1 MRTALLRALATAA
14 IAAPLALF
22 APLALADTVTADFE
36 NPPYTLGT
44 INVQDGW
51 SSFGAAGSGCA
62 VYDHAVDSSFG
73 VSGFGTQSLRISN
86 AVTSGCFGDQTFS
99 KAVAN
104 EAGETTASSSA
115 MSGGTRQNHF
125 EVQYQIASATTT
137 QQPGLFMSSSPD
149 RGDGARM
156 SYVGFDDQADGIH
169 VIFYDYQDLAPFG
182 ALATPA
188 DGCGAGGDNWIQ
200 ADIATIDRTSPHTI
214 KLTIDFVDG
223 PRNDVVKVYV
233 DGVLK
238 KTGTSWEDYF
248 RWCTESGGGV
258 VGDANADVSRTVD
271 SMLFR
276 TGGSA
281 VPATAGKGFLI
292 DNLSVM
298 SGPTPPLPGAVHI
311 FKFIDGVQA
320 TPANANN
327 VSFPMFTATYNAP
340 FSLNPNGWNPAT
352 PDQPYEAS
360 TNALSAGA
368 QYTANED
375 LSTSLVGASCDGA
388 HTYELVG
395 YTTGSSLAAAQLAVP
410 TTTVPTV
417 TIDGDQYIV
426 VWNHLCPPVPT
437 IKVHIVKY
445 LDNTI
450 ATAASSSNYQFPM
463 TATWQAANLSGG
475 ATSTG
480 NYVLGNFHGGAAD
493 QYGADTSPMQV
504 PAHYSTAEITDN
516 IDNSSQVL
524 PTSAQCAS
532 GKYRLLGY
540 KTSNTSF
547 ADAAAQATSSSASF
561 FNLSSDKWVIVYN
574 ETCPTGPVPPPTNAC
589 ATPGVAPQGWTLQ
602 SGTNKKDIVTLAP
615 FTMFVGNGGNDVV
628 TAGDG
633 TYIVCTSG
641 GNDTI
646 KVGNGNSVIDTG
658 AGNDTVKTGNGDMW
672 VSTGNGNDTVATGNG
687 NDTIDLGAGNNSA
700 TSGAGNDTVTAGSGN
715 DAVAA
720 GAGTDTCSLGGGS
733 NAMASCEL

>member
-1 MRTALLRALATAA
+1 MRTTLLRAIATAA
-14 IAAPLALF
+14 VAAPLALF
-22 APLALADTVTADFE
+22 APAMASASVVYNAIPDPLAPNYPSQPFQAQQTNEFGDYVHLGGTDRNLTTVGVTMSNWALASTPANQTFCAASISNCDGTGFFWPITVNVYSNHLGGNGVPDQLLATKTVTQHILWRPEADPTCPNGGTAWRAVDNNCYNGYASNITFDLSDL
-36 NPPYTLGT
+36 NVVLPDDVIVGFVYNTQTYGPQPTGVDGPYNSLNIAVPPNDPVTTGT
-44 INVQDGW
+44 DDSNSEVFWNTNTAGWYADG
-51 SSFGAAGSGCA
+51 GAAGVGIFRKDTNWSPYGT
-62 VYDHAVDSSFG
+62 
-73 VSGFGTQSLRISN
+73 VSMQIN
-86 AVTSGCFGDQTFS
+86 A
-99 KAVAN
+99 
-104 EAGETTASSSA
+104 
-115 MSGGTRQNHF
+115 
-125 EVQYQIASATTT
+125 I
-137 QQPGLFMSSSPD
+137 
-149 RGDGARM
+149 
-156 SYVGFDDQADGIH
+156 
-169 VIFYDYQDLAPFG
+169 
-182 ALATPA
+182 
-188 DGCGAGGDNWIQ
+188 
-200 ADIATIDRTSPHTI
+200 
-214 KLTIDFVDG
+214 
-223 PRNDVVKVYV
+223 
-233 DGVLK
+233 
-238 KTGTSWEDYF
+238 
-248 RWCTESGGGV
+248 
-258 VGDANADVSRTVD
+258 
-271 SMLFR
+271 
-276 TGGSA
+276 
-281 VPATAGKGFLI
+281 
-292 DNLSVM
+292 
-298 SGPTPPLPGAVHI
+298 TPPLPGAVHI

-375 LSTSLVGASCDGA
+375 LSTSLVGASCDGT

-417 TIDGDQYIV
+417 TIDGDQYII

-445 LDNTI
+445 LDNTL

-463 TATWQAANLSGG
+463 TATWHTANLSGG

-480 NYVLGNFHGGAAD
+480 NYVLGNFHGGATD

-504 PAHYSTAEITDN
+504 LANYSTAEITND

-547 ADAAAQATSSSASF
+547 ADAAAQATTSSAEF
-561 FNLSSDKWVIVYN
+561 FNLSSDRWVIVYN

-589 ATPGVAPQGWTLQ
+589 ATPGVAPQGWTLRN
-602 SGTNKKDIVTLAP
+602 GTANKDVVVLASY
-615 FTMFVGNGGNDVV
+615 TMFVGNGGNDVV
-628 TAGDG
+628 SAGDG
-633 TYIVCTSG
+633 NYIVCTGS
-641 GNDTI
+641 GNDVV
-646 KVGNGNSVIDTG
+646 KVGNGTSVIDTG

-672 VSTGNGNDTVATGNG
+672 VSTGDGNDVVSTGSG
-687 NDTIDLGAGNNSA
+687 NDTIDLGSGNNSA
-700 TSGAGNDTVTAGSGN
+700 TTGAGNDTITAGSGN

-720 GAGTDTCSLGGGS
+720 GAGTDTCSLGGGN
-733 NAMASCEL
+733 NAKASCEL